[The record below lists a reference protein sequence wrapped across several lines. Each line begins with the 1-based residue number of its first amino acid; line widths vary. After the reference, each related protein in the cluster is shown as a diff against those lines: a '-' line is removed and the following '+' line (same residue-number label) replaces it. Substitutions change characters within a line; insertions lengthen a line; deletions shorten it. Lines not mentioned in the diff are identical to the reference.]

1 MAASFQ
7 IRFTGGDVHPST
19 VPAHELADL
28 LNAAEQAVTS
38 LAAQNFPDLD
48 PSSVL
53 VGLVGIRDA
62 SLGLE
67 FTSNRP
73 DVVAPAF
80 HRLAMGVKTRSCEGF
95 PSRGIAGLEVI
106 ASFTA
111 RRKCRAEFRKGGE
124 TIGEPLAVMDETF
137 AEGLPERPKIQGETV
152 IYGKVERVGGV
163 EPKVVLRLSSRESIS
178 CHLSEVLARQVGGR
192 LYEEV
197 GLKGDA
203 TWDAG
208 DYSLLYF
215 HAKEVTPY
223 QSAGLARAFSELAG
237 VAASHFSDVKDVEA
251 FVREA
256 RYGEGA

>member
-1 MAASFQ
+1 M
-7 IRFTGGDVHPST
+7 HPST

-28 LNAAEQAVTS
+28 LLAAEQAVTS
-38 LAAQNFPDLD
+38 LVAQSFPDLD

-53 VGLVGIRDA
+53 VGLVGVRDA

-67 FTSNRP
+67 FATNRA

-80 HRLAMGVKTRSCEGF
+80 ERLALGVKTRSCEGF

-111 RRKCRAEFRKGGE
+111 RRKCRAEFWPGGR
-124 TIGEPLAVMDETF
+124 TVTEPLAVMDETF
-137 AEGLPERPKIQGETV
+137 AEGLPERPKVRGETV
-152 IYGKVERVGGV
+152 IYGMVERVGGV
-163 EPKVVLRLSSRESIS
+163 EPKVRLRLSSRESVS
-178 CHLSEVLARQVGGR
+178 CHLSESLARQVGAR
-192 LYEEV
+192 LYVEV
-197 GLKGDA
+197 GLKGKA

-215 HAKEVTPY
+215 HAEEVTSYEPV
-223 QSAGLARAFSELAG
+223 GLARAFSELAG
-237 VAASHFSDVKDVEA
+237 VAASYFADVKDVEA

-256 RYGEGA
+256 RYGEGG